1 MNKLAGELLYLD
13 YSMSKLFLKYSFRI
27 LFPMALITRKFS
39 FTFSFRVSNLEI
51 LLFLFFQVC
60 HSEILFPLKISS

>member
-1 MNKLAGELLYLD
+1 ML
-13 YSMSKLFLKYSFRI
+13 
-27 LFPMALITRKFS
+27 LITRKFA
-39 FTFSFRVSNLEI
+39 FTFSFRVRNLEI